1 MSDTALASTYLSPA
15 ITTISDLVF
24 RTKSRLGFPIQDDEL
39 THGQWL
45 ELVRT
50 TLEIYTQFGAGADEQ
65 YLVWSSDQ
73 YVPGCGIKLDDI
85 ISYGCTYLGCYT
97 TTVVE
102 TITSSTINCVPIE
115 TKTAYLSVTPFVYPT
130 EYNVNDPQSVAFSG
144 ISGQYL
150 YLNFDPRNPWQATD
164 VCQADCITINPVSSQ
179 YYQLSSNYSLS
190 SLVFDFV
197 NDASLSPYASSVS
210 AYTAYPLTAVPLS
223 TMGTSLSSVPI
234 DYYDIDVFYQA
245 DKLYGPPM
253 EACVDIGKGRGYI
266 YPKCNT
272 QLINSCSALSAQYD
286 ISPLWNYVLTSVV
299 LSSVTASVSSPS
311 FSTISSYFS
320 QFCEDCNC
328 NCAFLS
334 TYNASNSSYYF
345 KTYKDVISGANGQI
359 FDLSATDISKATHV
373 RLNGIPS
380 CTINGSIPLISNDG
394 IVASFVLCNSS
405 ISTNGP
411 MYMDDVQFFK
421 DYTLP
426 EEATGKRCDW
436 SNNGFTMSYY
446 NSAYGDCVRY
456 TPEKIKVDVSFC
468 KRVETTY
475 YGTVSTEVSANWDDL
490 LLRKRKIHGVFSVD
504 DVSGA
509 GGGFFGGS
517 GGDVLFNFD
526 YALMGSVFGYDLQGQ
541 RNFGHPGGF
550 NLTTYHMARSFI
562 EHTRKMLRYVSY
574 SFNPKTQYLKV
585 HPEPRTTSS
594 TGCTDGCS
602 GASMSSF
609 SKQAYIIGVKVEPP
623 VEQMLSEYFVQ
634 EYVLA
639 LAMQT
644 IGMIRSKFGNTTLY
658 SGQTLNGDA
667 LYQQGT
673 ARIEQLMK
681 ELRDEFR
688 FSEMYTAL
696 YIG

>member
-39 THGQWL
+39 TDGQWL

-50 TLEIYTQFGAGADEQ
+50 TLEIYTQFGAGVDEQ
-65 YLVWSSDQ
+65 YLVWSSDD
-73 YVPGCGIKLDDI
+73 YVAGCGVYLPDI

-102 TITSSTINCVPIE
+102 TVTSSTIDCVPIE

-190 SLVFDFV
+190 SLVFDFE
-197 NDASLSPYASSVS
+197 NDSALSSYTSAIS
-210 AYTAYPLTAVPLS
+210 AYTEYSLDAVPLS
-223 TMGTSLSSVPI
+223 TMGAELSAIPV
-234 DYYDIDVFYQA
+234 DYYDIDVFYPD
-245 DKLYGPPM
+245 DKLYGPPL

-286 ISPLWNYVLTSVV
+286 ISPLWNYVITTSAI
-299 LSSVTASVSSPS
+299 SSVSASVSSPS
-311 FSTISSYFS
+311 FSSISSYFTE
-320 QFCEDCNC
+320 FCADCNC
-328 NCAFLS
+328 NCSLLS
-334 TYNASNSSYYF
+334 TYNESTSSYYF
-345 KTYKDVISGANGQI
+345 ETYRSLISGADGQI

-468 KRVETTY
+468 KQVETTY
-475 YGTVSTEVSANWDDL
+475 YGTVSTEVSANWDDM

-585 HPEPRTTSS
+585 HPEPRTTSFDDTS
-594 TGCTDGCS
+594 CCS

-673 ARIEQLMK
+673 TRIEQLMK
-681 ELRDEFR
+681 ELRDEYR
-688 FSEMYTAL
+688 FSDIYTSF
-696 YIG
+696 YVG